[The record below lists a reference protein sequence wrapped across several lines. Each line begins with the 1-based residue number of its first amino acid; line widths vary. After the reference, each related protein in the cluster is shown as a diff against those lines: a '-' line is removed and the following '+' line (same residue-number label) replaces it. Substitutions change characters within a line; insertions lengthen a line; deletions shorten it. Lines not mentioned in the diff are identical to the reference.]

1 MTKIR
6 NFKQDYF
13 GHWILVFGIYLGF
26 GFWDLEFETPQK
38 ADERLLMKE
47 STKANWPQ
55 NNSDVC
61 IRCATCMAVCPVS
74 RVTPK
79 FPGPKQAGPGAERFR
94 RPGEPSVD
102 EWIDLCIG
110 CHLCDMVC
118 SSGVN
123 ISELNLI
130 AKAKYL
136 DEKGRPFRDW
146 LLTHSYLF
154 GRLGSFFAPFIN
166 RLLRNPAIK
175 WMVEGIFR
183 IDKRRELPGYESSTF
198 RQWFKEHQ
206 PQRNQQENVR
216 ARQKVEVDN
225 PPSPPFKKVA
235 YFYGCY
241 INTNE
246 VDVGKATVQ
255 VLEANG
261 FQVTLPP
268 QRCCGIPM
276 LGNGDFRGARR
287 MGLYN
292 VPSFL
297 DTIRS
302 GSDIIF
308 SSTSC
313 GYMMKYEY
321 SRLLSIPKAEEV
333 SQHLRD
339 LFEFLRNLKG
349 SNGFNTNFKELPLKV
364 GYFAPC
370 HLRALGIGLPAL
382 EILRLIPGL
391 KIDNID
397 ADCCG
402 MGGTFGFKKEKYE
415 ISQGI
420 GRDLAEAIDRLKP
433 EIILSDCEGCRMQI
447 RHLTGLKV
455 LHPIQ
460 TLRDALT

>member
-1 MTKIR
+1 
-6 NFKQDYF
+6 
-13 GHWILVFGIYLGF
+13 
-26 GFWDLEFETPQK
+26 
-38 ADERLLMKE
+38 MKRQ
-47 STKANWPQ
+47 SWPQ

-61 IRCATCMAVCPVS
+61 IRCSTCMAVCPVS

-79 FPGPKQAGPGAERFR
+79 FPGPKQAGPGVERFR

-118 SSGVN
+118 SAGVN

-154 GRLGSFFAPFIN
+154 GRIGSFFSSFVNLLIKN
-166 RLLRNPAIK
+166 SVVKRIGEVLLRI
-175 WMVEGIFR
+175 EG
-183 IDKRRELPGYESSTF
+183 KRKIPSYESQTF
-198 RQWFKEHQ
+198 RQWFRKHK
-206 PQRNQQENVR
+206 PQC
-216 ARQKVEVDN
+216 N
-225 PPSPPFKKVA
+225 PPSPPFSKGGKGGFEPHPQDAKKVA

-241 INTNE
+241 VNSNE

-255 VLEANG
+255 VLEANE
-261 FQVTLPP
+261 FEVTLPP

-276 LGNGDFRGARR
+276 LGNGDFKGARK

-321 SRLLSIPKAEEV
+321 SRLLSIPRAEEV

-339 LFEFLRNLKG
+339 LFEFLRNLRE
-349 SNGFNTNFKELPLKV
+349 SNGFNTNFRELPLKV

-382 EILRLIPGL
+382 DILRLIPGL
-391 KIDNID
+391 KIDNIE

-415 ISQGI
+415 ISQEI
-420 GRDLAEAIDRLKP
+420 GKDLAEAIDRLKP

-447 RHLTGLKV
+447 RHLTSLKV

-460 TLRDALT
+460 ILRDALL

>member
-1 MTKIR
+1 MKR
-6 NFKQDYF
+6 EV
-13 GHWILVFGIYLGF
+13 W
-26 GFWDLEFETPQK
+26 PQK
-38 ADERLLMKE
+38 
-47 STKANWPQ
+47 NV
-55 NNSDVC
+55 DVC

-94 RPGEPSVD
+94 RSNEPSVD

-146 LLTHSYLF
+146 LLSHSYLY
-154 GRLGSFFAPFIN
+154 GWLGSFLSPLVN
-166 RLLRNPAIK
+166 LLLRNSVIK
-175 WMVEGIFR
+175 WMVEAILR
-183 IDKRRELPGYESSTF
+183 IDKRRELPGYEPHTF
-198 RQWFKEHQ
+198 RQWFKKHH
-206 PQRNQQENVR
+206 PKGVKKVVSTRNR
-216 ARQKVEVDN
+216 
-225 PPSPPFKKVA
+225 VA

-241 INTNE
+241 TNTNE

-255 VLEANG
+255 VLEVNG
-261 FQVTLPP
+261 FEVILPP

-276 LGNGDFRGARR
+276 LGNGDFKGAKKMAR
-287 MGLYN
+287 YN
-292 VPSFL
+292 VPSL
-297 DTIRS
+297 LNTIRS
-302 GSDIIF
+302 GSNIIF

-313 GYMMKYEY
+313 GHMIKHEY
-321 SRLLSIPKAEEV
+321 SHLLSIPGADEIAQHIFDVFEV
-333 SQHLRD
+333 
-339 LFEFLRNLKG
+339 LRNLKE
-349 SNGFNTNFKELPLKV
+349 SNGLNTNFKELSLKAA
-364 GYFAPC
+364 YFAPC
-370 HLRALGIGLPAL
+370 HLRALGIGLPVL

-391 KIDNID
+391 QIDNIE

-415 ISQGI
+415 ISQDI
-420 GRDLAEAIDRLKP
+420 GKDLKEAINRLKP

-460 TLRDALT
+460 ILREALFEISDGETRR

>member
-1 MTKIR
+1 LE
-6 NFKQDYF
+6 FDY
-13 GHWILVFGIYLGF
+13 
-26 GFWDLEFETPQK
+26 WDLFRPIKQMI
-38 ADERLLMKE
+38 ERMKKQ
-47 STKANWPQ
+47 SCPQ
-55 NNSDVC
+55 NNPDVC

-79 FPGPKQAGPGAERFR
+79 FPGPKQAGPGAQRFR

-102 EWIDLCIG
+102 DWIDLCIG
-110 CHLCDMVC
+110 CHLCDLAC
-118 SSGVN
+118 PSGVN

-136 DEKGRPFRDW
+136 DETGRPFRDW
-146 LLTHSYLF
+146 LLTHSYLYSWP
-154 GRLGSFFAPFIN
+154 GSLFSPIIN
-166 RLLRNPAIK
+166 LLLKSSVIK
-175 WMVEGIFR
+175 RMVEWILS
-183 IDKRRELPGYESSTF
+183 IDRRRELPGYESPTF
-198 RQWFKEHQ
+198 RQWFKGYESKG
-206 PQRNQQENVR
+206 N
-216 ARQKVEVDN
+216 
-225 PPSPPFKKVA
+225 KKIA

-276 LGNGDFRGARR
+276 LGNGDFNGAKKMAR
-287 MGLYN
+287 YN

-297 DTIRS
+297 NTIRS

-313 GYMMKYEY
+313 GHMIKHEY
-321 SRLLSIPKAEEV
+321 SHLLNIPGAEEV
-333 SQHLRD
+333 AKHTFD
-339 LFEFLRNLKG
+339 LFEYLRNLKE
-349 SNGFNTNFKELPLKV
+349 SNGFKINFKELSLKV

-370 HLRALGIGLPAL
+370 HLRTLGIGLPAL

-391 KIDNID
+391 KIENIE

-402 MGGTFGFKKEKYE
+402 MGGIFGFKKEKYE
-415 ISQGI
+415 ISQEI
-420 GRDLAEAIDRLKP
+420 GRDLKEAIDRLSP
-433 EIILSDCEGCRMQI
+433 EIVLTDCEGCRMQI

-460 TLRDALT
+460 ILRDALT

>member
-1 MTKIR
+1 MEKR
-6 NFKQDYF
+6 
-13 GHWILVFGIYLGF
+13 
-26 GFWDLEFETPQK
+26 
-38 ADERLLMKE
+38 
-47 STKANWPQ
+47 WPQ

-79 FPGPKQAGPGAERFR
+79 FPGPKQAGPGVERFR
-94 RPGEPSVD
+94 RSGEPSAG

-146 LLTHSYLF
+146 LLTHSYLL
-154 GRLGSFFAPFIN
+154 GRLGSFLSPFIN
-166 RLLRNPAIK
+166 RLLRNSLIK
-175 WMVEGIFR
+175 WMVER
-183 IDKRRELPGYESSTF
+183 ILKIERRRELPGYESQTF
-198 RQWFKEHQ
+198 RKWFKEHQ
-206 PQRNQQENVR
+206 PQRNRQENVR
-216 ARQKVEVDN
+216 IPRKVEVDHS
-225 PPSPPFKKVA
+225 PSPPFRKGGMGGFELHPEDRKKIA

-261 FQVTLPP
+261 FEVTLPL

-276 LGNGDFRGARR
+276 LGNGDFKGARE
-287 MGLYN
+287 MGLFN

-333 SQHLRD
+333 SRHLRD
-339 LFEFLRNLKG
+339 LFEFLRNLKE
-349 SNGFNTNFKELPLKV
+349 SNGFNTNFKELSLKV

-382 EILRLIPGL
+382 EILGLIPGL
-391 KIDNID
+391 KIDNIE

-415 ISQGI
+415 ISQEI
-420 GRDLAEAIDRLKP
+420 GKDLAEAIDRLKP
-433 EIILSDCEGCRMQI
+433 ELILSDCEGCRMQI

-460 TLRDALT
+460 VLRDSLT

>member
-1 MTKIR
+1 
-6 NFKQDYF
+6 
-13 GHWILVFGIYLGF
+13 
-26 GFWDLEFETPQK
+26 
-38 ADERLLMKE
+38 MKE
-47 STKANWPQ
+47 TWPK

-94 RPGEPSVD
+94 RPDEPSVD

-146 LLTHSYLF
+146 FLTHSYLY
-154 GRLGSFFAPFIN
+154 GRLGSFFSPLIN
-166 RLLRNPAIK
+166 RLLRNSQIK
-175 WMVEGIFR
+175 WLVETILR
-183 IDKRRELPGYESSTF
+183 IDRRRELPGYESSTF
-198 RQWFKEHQ
+198 RQWFKEY
-206 PQRNQQENVR
+206 PSKGNKKVVSTRNR
-216 ARQKVEVDN
+216 
-225 PPSPPFKKVA
+225 VA

-241 INTNE
+241 TNTHE
-246 VDVGKATVQ
+246 VDVGKATVE

-261 FQVTLPP
+261 FEVILPP

-276 LGNGDFRGARR
+276 LGNGDFKGAKK

-297 DTIRS
+297 NAIRS
-302 GSDIIF
+302 GSDIVF

-313 GYMMKYEY
+313 GYMIKHEY

-333 SQHLRD
+333 SEHLHD
-339 LFEFLRNLKG
+339 LFEFLRNLKE
-349 SNGFNTNFKELPLKV
+349 SNGFNTHFKELSLKAA
-364 GYFAPC
+364 YFAPC
-370 HLRALGIGLPAL
+370 HLRALGIGLPVL

-391 KIDNID
+391 KIYNIE

-415 ISQGI
+415 ISQEI
-420 GRDLAEAIDRLKP
+420 GKDLAEAIDRLKP

-460 TLRDALT
+460 ILRDALTR

>member
-1 MTKIR
+1 MA
-6 NFKQDYF
+6 
-13 GHWILVFGIYLGF
+13 
-26 GFWDLEFETPQK
+26 FE
-38 ADERLLMKE
+38 KE
-47 STKANWPQ
+47 SWPKS
-55 NNSDVC
+55 NSDVC

-74 RVTPK
+74 RVTPR

-146 LLTHSYLF
+146 LLTHSYLL
-154 GRLGSFFAPFIN
+154 GRFGSFSSPLIN
-166 RLLRNPAIK
+166 PLLKNPLTKWLVEAIL
-175 WMVEGIFR
+175 R
-183 IDKRRELPGYESSTF
+183 IDRRRELPGYESSTF
-198 RQWFKEHQ
+198 RQWFKEHHSKG
-206 PQRNQQENVR
+206 N
-216 ARQKVEVDN
+216 
-225 PPSPPFKKVA
+225 KKVA

-241 INTNE
+241 TNTNE

-261 FQVTLPP
+261 FEVTLPP
-268 QRCCGIPM
+268 QSCCGIPM
-276 LGNGDFRGARR
+276 LGNGDFKGARK
-287 MGLYN
+287 MALSN
-292 VPSFL
+292 VPSL
-297 DTIRS
+297 LNTIRS
-302 GSDIIF
+302 GSEITF

-313 GYMMKYEY
+313 GYMIKHEY
-321 SRLLSIPKAEEV
+321 SRLLSIPGAEEV
-333 SQHLRD
+333 AQHLFD
-339 LFEFLRNLKG
+339 IFEFLRNLKE

-364 GYFAPC
+364 AYFPPC

-391 KIDNID
+391 KIDNIES
-397 ADCCG
+397 DCCG
-402 MGGTFGFKKEKYE
+402 MGGTFGFKQEKYE
-415 ISQGI
+415 ISQEI

-455 LHPIQ
+455 LHPVQI
-460 TLRDALT
+460 LRDALIPK

>member
-1 MTKIR
+1 MREEI
-6 NFKQDYF
+6 
-13 GHWILVFGIYLGF
+13 
-26 GFWDLEFETPQK
+26 
-38 ADERLLMKE
+38 
-47 STKANWPQ
+47 WPK
-55 NNSDVC
+55 SSADVC

-74 RVTPK
+74 RVTPR
-79 FPGPKQAGPGAERFR
+79 FPGPKQAGPGIERFR

-118 SSGVN
+118 SAGVN

-146 LLTHSYLF
+146 LLTRSLLF
-154 GRLGSFFAPFIN
+154 GRLGSFLSPLIN
-166 RLLRNPAIK
+166 RLLKNSQIK
-175 WMVEGIFR
+175 WLAELFLK
-183 IDKRRELPGYESSTF
+183 IDRRRELPRYESSTF

-206 PQRNQQENVR
+206 SKGV
-216 ARQKVEVDN
+216 
-225 PPSPPFKKVA
+225 KKIA

-241 INTNE
+241 TNTNE
-246 VDVGKATVQ
+246 VDVGKAAVQ
-255 VLEANG
+255 VLQANG
-261 FQVTLPP
+261 FEVTLPP

-276 LGNGDFRGARR
+276 LGNGDFKGARK
-287 MGLYN
+287 MALYN

-297 DTIRS
+297 ETIRS

-333 SQHLRD
+333 SQHLYD
-339 LFEFLRNLKG
+339 LFEFLRNLKER
-349 SNGFNTNFKELPLKV
+349 NAFNTNFKELPLKIA
-364 GYFAPC
+364 YFAPC

-382 EILRLIPGL
+382 EILRLIPDL
-391 KIDNID
+391 KIDNIE

-415 ISQGI
+415 ISQEI
-420 GRDLAEAIDRLKP
+420 GRDLVEAIDRLKP
-433 EIILSDCEGCRMQI
+433 AIILSDCEGCRMQI
-447 RHLTGLKV
+447 RHLTGLRV

-460 TLRDALT
+460 ILRDALL

>member
-1 MTKIR
+1 
-6 NFKQDYF
+6 
-13 GHWILVFGIYLGF
+13 
-26 GFWDLEFETPQK
+26 
-38 ADERLLMKE
+38 MKNQ
-47 STKANWPQ
+47 SWPKV
-55 NNSDVC
+55 NADVC

-94 RPGEPSVD
+94 RAGEPSVD

-118 SSGVN
+118 SSGVK

-136 DEKGRPFRDW
+136 DERGRPFRDW

-154 GRLGSFFAPFIN
+154 GRIGSLFSPLIN
-166 RLLRNPAIK
+166 RLLENNQIK
-175 WMVEGIFR
+175 WLAESFLR
-183 IDKRRELPGYESSTF
+183 IDRRRELPGYESSTF
-198 RQWFKEHQ
+198 RQWFKNHQ
-206 PQRNQQENVR
+206 T
-216 ARQKVEVDN
+216 KG
-225 PPSPPFKKVA
+225 KKKIA

-241 INTNE
+241 TNTNE

-255 VLEANG
+255 ALEANG
-261 FQVTLPP
+261 FEVTLPR

-276 LGNGDFRGARR
+276 LGNGDFKGARK

-321 SRLLSIPKAEEV
+321 GRLLSIPKAEEV
-333 SQHLRD
+333 SYHLHD
-339 LFEFLRNLKG
+339 LFEFLRNLKE

-382 EILRLIPGL
+382 EILRLVPGL
-391 KIDNID
+391 KIDNIE

-415 ISQGI
+415 ISQEI
-420 GRDLAEAIDRLKP
+420 GRDLVEAIVGLKP
-433 EIILSDCEGCRMQI
+433 DIILSDCEGCRMQI

-460 TLRDALT
+460 VLRDALSINKATG

>member
-1 MTKIR
+1 
-6 NFKQDYF
+6 
-13 GHWILVFGIYLGF
+13 
-26 GFWDLEFETPQK
+26 
-38 ADERLLMKE
+38 MK
-47 STKANWPQ
+47 NPWPR

-61 IRCATCMAVCPVS
+61 IRCATCIAVCPVS

-79 FPGPKQAGPGAERFR
+79 FPGPKQAGPGIERFR

-136 DEKGRPFRDW
+136 DETGRPFRDW

-154 GRLGSFFAPFIN
+154 GRIGSFFSLLIN
-166 RLLRNPAIK
+166 RLLRNNQIK
-175 WMVEGIFR
+175 RLAESILK
-183 IDKRRELPGYESSTF
+183 IDRRRELPGYESQTF
-198 RQWFKEHQ
+198 RQWFKNHQ
-206 PQRNQQENVR
+206 T
-216 ARQKVEVDN
+216 KG
-225 PPSPPFKKVA
+225 KKKIA

-241 INTNE
+241 TNTNE

-261 FQVTLPP
+261 FEVTLPP

-276 LGNGDFRGARR
+276 LGNGNLKEARK

-297 DTIRS
+297 DAIRS

-333 SQHLRD
+333 SQHLHD
-339 LFEFLRNLKG
+339 LFEFLRNLKE
-349 SNGFNTNFKELPLKV
+349 SNGFNTNFKELPLKI

-382 EILRLIPGL
+382 DILRLILGL
-391 KIDNID
+391 KIDNIE

-415 ISQGI
+415 ISQEI
-420 GRDLAEAIDRLKP
+420 GKDLVDAIGRLKP
-433 EIILSDCEGCRMQI
+433 DVILSDCEGCRMQI
-447 RHLTGLKV
+447 RHLTGMRV

-460 TLRDALT
+460 ILRDALL

>member
-1 MTKIR
+1 MIERMK
-6 NFKQDYF
+6 KQ
-13 GHWILVFGIYLGF
+13 
-26 GFWDLEFETPQK
+26 
-38 ADERLLMKE
+38 
-47 STKANWPQ
+47 SWPQ

-61 IRCATCMAVCPVS
+61 IRCATCMAICPVS
-74 RVTPK
+74 RVTPE
-79 FPGPKQAGPGAERFR
+79 FPGPKQAGPGVERFR
-94 RPGEPSVD
+94 RPGEASVD

-123 ISELNLI
+123 ISQLNLI

-154 GRLGSFFAPFIN
+154 GRIGSFLSPFIN
-166 RLLRNPAIK
+166 RLLRNSQIK
-175 WMVEGIFR
+175 WLAESILR
-183 IDKRRELPGYESSTF
+183 IDRRRELPGYESQTF
-198 RQWFKEHQ
+198 RQWFKDHQ
-206 PQRNQQENVR
+206 T
-216 ARQKVEVDN
+216 KG
-225 PPSPPFKKVA
+225 KKKIA

-241 INTNE
+241 TNTNE

-261 FQVTLPP
+261 FEVTLPP

-276 LGNGDFRGARR
+276 LGNGDFKGARK

-321 SRLLSIPKAEEV
+321 SRLLSIPKAAEV
-333 SQHLRD
+333 SQHLLD
-339 LFEFLRNLKG
+339 LFEFLKNLKE
-349 SNGFNTNFKELPLKV
+349 SNGFNTNFKELPLKI

-391 KIDNID
+391 KIDNIE

-402 MGGTFGFKKEKYE
+402 MGGTFGFKKEKYK
-415 ISQGI
+415 ISQEI

-460 TLRDALT
+460 VLRDALA

>member
-1 MTKIR
+1 
-6 NFKQDYF
+6 
-13 GHWILVFGIYLGF
+13 
-26 GFWDLEFETPQK
+26 
-38 ADERLLMKE
+38 MKN
-47 STKANWPQ
+47 KNWPKR
-55 NNSDVC
+55 NLDVC
-61 IRCATCMAVCPVS
+61 IRCAACMAVCPVS

-94 RPGEPSVD
+94 RLDEPSVD

-110 CHLCDMVC
+110 CHLCNMVC

-136 DEKGRPFRDW
+136 DETGRPFRDW
-146 LLTHSYLF
+146 LLTHSYLY
-154 GRLGSFFAPFIN
+154 GWLGSLSSPLIN
-166 RLLRNPAIK
+166 RLLRNSRIK
-175 WMVEGIFR
+175 WLVETILR
-183 IDKRRELPGYESSTF
+183 IDQRRELPGYEFSTF
-198 RQWFKEHQ
+198 RQWFKEHHSKGNKKVVST
-206 PQRNQQENVR
+206 RNR
-216 ARQKVEVDN
+216 
-225 PPSPPFKKVA
+225 VA

-255 VLEANG
+255 VLDANG
-261 FQVTLPP
+261 FEITLPP
-268 QRCCGIPM
+268 QQCCGIPM
-276 LGNGDFRGARR
+276 LGNGDFKGAKK
-287 MGLYN
+287 MAHYN
-292 VPSFL
+292 VPSL
-297 DTIRS
+297 LNTIHS

-313 GYMMKYEY
+313 GHMIKHEY
-321 SRLLSIPKAEEV
+321 SHLLSIPGAEEV
-333 SQHLRD
+333 SEHIFD
-339 LFEFLRNLKG
+339 IFEFLRNLKE
-349 SNGFNTNFKELPLKV
+349 SNGLNTHFKELSLKV
-364 GYFAPC
+364 VYFAPC

-391 KIDNID
+391 KIDNIE

-415 ISQGI
+415 ISQEI
-420 GRDLAEAIDRLKP
+420 GRDLAEAIDRLNP
-433 EIILSDCEGCRMQI
+433 EIVVTDCEGCRMQI

-460 TLRDALT
+460 ILRDALSEVKR